1 MSSSRKM
8 VLGAVVVALV
18 GSGLGAV
25 VGVSIA
31 DRLEAEEAPSA
42 VITERRVHGASSD
55 EVAMVSTLPTRTS
68 TPAPSGTDADRTDAR
83 RTERSSAPAVRE
95 SERLPSP
102 ALVRE
107 ARTHRVDGTRDGEG
121 LRVRRLIVARG
132 IEDREPLGAS
142 DRFDGEDA
150 RLYAFVDLANR
161 GDATEVEVSFEPEVV
176 SRDAHVS
183 GLVTLEVP
191 GEVGRH
197 RTWAWSRGVH
207 APGRWS
213 VVVRD
218 LEGHELARTPFTIE

>member
-1 MSSSRKM
+1 MSFSRKM
-8 VLGAVVVALV
+8 VLGAVAVALV
-18 GSGLGAV
+18 GVGSGAV

-42 VITERRVHGASSD
+42 VITERRVHGASD
-55 EVAMVSTLPTRTS
+55 DDVAMVSTLPTRAS
-68 TPAPSGTDADRTDAR
+68 TPSRTETTHGDAPST
-83 RTERSSAPAVRE
+83 PAVRE
-95 SERLPSP
+95 AEHLPSP

-121 LRVRRLIVARG
+121 LRVRRLVVARG
-132 IEDREPLGAS
+132 IEGREPVGAS
-142 DRFDGEDA
+142 DTFDGEDA

-176 SRDAHVS
+176 SHDAHVS

-207 APGRWS
+207 APGAWS

>member
-1 MSSSRKM
+1 MSFSRKM

-18 GSGLGAV
+18 GTGLGAI

-31 DRLEAEEAPSA
+31 ERTTAHDEAPTA
-42 VITERRVHGASSD
+42 QITERRVHGSSGD
-55 EVAMVSTLPTRTS
+55 EVAMVSTLPTRASTTS
-68 TPAPSGTDADRTDAR
+68 SARGELGATPVTTTSDAR
-83 RTERSSAPAVRE
+83 RETEH
-95 SERLPSP
+95 LPSP
-102 ALVRE
+102 SLVRE
-107 ARTHRVDGTRDGEG
+107 ARTHRVDGTRGGEG
-121 LRVRRLIVARG
+121 LRVRRLVVATG
-132 IEDREPLGAS
+132 IEDREPTGVS
-142 DRFDGEDA
+142 ETFDGEDA

-161 GDATEVEVSFEPEVV
+161 GDETEVEVSFEPEVV

>member
-1 MSSSRKM
+1 MAG
-8 VLGAVVVALV
+8 VGAQLGVR
-18 GSGLGAV
+18 
-25 VGVSIA
+25 A
-31 DRLEAEEAPSA
+31 DAEF
-42 VITERRVHGASSD
+42 D
-55 EVAMVSTLPTRTS
+55 
-68 TPAPSGTDADRTDAR
+68 PAPDEAAGA
-83 RTERSSAPAVRE
+83 AVRE
-95 SERLPSP
+95 AEHLPSP

-121 LRVRRLIVARG
+121 LRVRRLVVARG
-132 IEDREPLGAS
+132 IEGREPVGAS
-142 DRFDGEDA
+142 DTFDGEDA

-176 SRDAHVS
+176 SHDAHVS

-207 APGRWS
+207 APGAWS

>member
-1 MSSSRKM
+1 MSFSRKM
-8 VLGAVVVALV
+8 VLGAVVVGLV
-18 GSGLGAV
+18 GTGLGAMI
-25 VGVSIA
+25 GVTIA
-31 DRLEAEEAPSA
+31 DRVATPVEAPTA
-42 VITERRVHGASSD
+42 QITERRVQGSSED
-55 EVAMVSTLPTRTS
+55 EVAMVSTLPTRASTARAEHVATPSSTTS
-68 TPAPSGTDADRTDAR
+68 EAR
-83 RTERSSAPAVRE
+83 RE

-102 ALVRE
+102 SLVRE
-107 ARTHRVDGTRDGEG
+107 ARTHRVDGTRGGEG
-121 LRVRRLIVARG
+121 LRVRRLLVATG
-132 IEDREPLGAS
+132 IEDREPTGVS
-142 DRFDGEDA
+142 DAFDGEDA

-161 GDATEVEVSFEPEVV
+161 GDATEVDVSFEPEVV
-176 SRDAHVS
+176 SHDAHLS

>member
-1 MSSSRKM
+1 MSFSRKM

-18 GSGLGAV
+18 GTGLGAI

-31 DRLEAEEAPSA
+31 ERTTAHEEAPTA
-42 VITERRVHGASSD
+42 QITERRVHGSSDD

-68 TPAPSGTDADRTDAR
+68 TSAA
-83 RTERSSAPAVRE
+83 RTEHGTTPSSTPSEARRE

-102 ALVRE
+102 SLVRE
-107 ARTHRVDGTRDGEG
+107 ARTHRVDGTRGGEG
-121 LRVRRLIVARG
+121 LRVRRLVVATG
-132 IEDREPLGAS
+132 IEDREPTGVS
-142 DRFDGEDA
+142 ETFDGEDA

-191 GEVGRH
+191 SEVGRH

>member
-1 MSSSRKM
+1 MSFSRKM
-8 VLGAVVVALV
+8 VRGAVVVALV
-18 GSGLGAV
+18 GTGLGAI

-31 DRLEAEEAPSA
+31 ERTGYEEAPT
-42 VITERRVHGASSD
+42 VQITERRVHGPSEG
-55 EVAMVSTLPTRTS
+55 EVAMVSTLPSRASATTS
-68 TPAPSGTDADRTDAR
+68 TTGTEPGTTPVATTSESR
-83 RTERSSAPAVRE
+83 RE
-95 SERLPSP
+95 SDRLPSP
-102 ALVRE
+102 SLVRE
-107 ARTHRVDGTRDGEG
+107 ARTHSVDGTRGGEG
-121 LRVRRLIVARG
+121 LRVRRLLVATG
-132 IEDREPLGAS
+132 IDDREPTS
-142 DRFDGEDA
+142 VSETFDGEDT
-150 RLYAFVDLANR
+150 RLYAFVDLANH
-161 GDATEVEVSFEPEVV
+161 GDETEVEVSFEPEVV